1 MVVVYVCVF
10 LATTQSQV
18 NTSAVAAAN
27 MCSAVS
33 MPLIFG
39 DERDSVIAKWNQLQA
54 FWGTGRGHYNSQGHF
69 VDFTPDNP
77 FSFFKVFLLRFSVA
91 WLKANLF
98 MILHYNTRLGPA
110 YSGCALWTRN
120 MHTVQYTQLK
130 YAVPRQVL

>member
-1 MVVVYVCVF
+1 MCVF
-10 LATTQSQV
+10 LATTQPQV

-77 FSFFKVFLLRFSVA
+77 FSFFKVFLS
-91 WLKANLF
+91 
-98 MILHYNTRLGPA
+98 
-110 YSGCALWTRN
+110 
-120 MHTVQYTQLK
+120 
-130 YAVPRQVL
+130 

>member
-1 MVVVYVCVF
+1 MLRVCVF

-18 NTSAVAAAN
+18 NTSAALAAN
-27 MCSAVS
+27 MATAVS

-77 FSFFKVFLLRFSVA
+77 FSFFKVVLYPFFYVVCLPFSALALLIWVPGRLVVK
-91 WLKANLF
+91 LLLLF
-98 MILHYNTRLGPA
+98 
-110 YSGCALWTRN
+110 
-120 MHTVQYTQLK
+120 
-130 YAVPRQVL
+130 